1 MLLVQFK
8 VMWIF
13 SRHLH
18 MQRPVPPKICADYHS
33 ICSMYT
39 VWEVF
44 CLKYVPQI
52 IVGYQKSSRHIR
64 FWPHAIYCMSL
75 PQVSSMS
82 SACYQGFFGGEFF
95 LTLKRLAHW
104 FGSHYKRWTQR
115 EPGLLSLLLLAPVA
129 PGDLIPA
136 LWWCL
141 KQHPSVSYYTVA
153 SSCNYRAMCL
163 QLIQQPPPALHTES
177 WMTER

>member
-33 ICSMYT
+33 ICSMHT

-115 EPGLLSLLLLAPVA
+115 EPGLLSLLLLACS
-129 PGDLIPA
+129 G
-136 LWWCL
+136 
-141 KQHPSVSYYTVA
+141 A
-153 SSCNYRAMCL
+153 SAGPRGSRWLNTCSLVVPETTSLC
-163 QLIQQPPPALHTES
+163 QLLH
-177 WMTER
+177 RGFLL

>member
-13 SRHLH
+13 SCHLH

-52 IVGYQKSSRHIR
+52 IVGYQKSNRHIR
-64 FWPHAIYCMSL
+64 FWPHDIYCMSL

-82 SACYQGFFGGEFF
+82 SACYQGFFLGGVFPHFETFRSLIW
-95 LTLKRLAHW
+95 LTLQKM
-104 FGSHYKRWTQR
+104 
-115 EPGLLSLLLLAPVA
+115 
-129 PGDLIPA
+129 
-136 LWWCL
+136 
-141 KQHPSVSYYTVA
+141 
-153 SSCNYRAMCL
+153 N
-163 QLIQQPPPALHTES
+163 
-177 WMTER
+177 TERTWFTKFTAAGPRGSRWLNTCSLVVPETTSLCQLLHGGFLL